1 MVIVHDGCGNGGSGG
16 DDGGCDGESPG
27 DSCGDHNASNRFES
41 SADMNAK
48 PWPKPPP
55 RVHVTAGERVH
66 RLQVGRRAPL
76 ESGCCCG
83 WLAPTL
89 ASPLCFVCVR
99 ATCVRRGRAVV
110 LRFATLSLTGCVCVL
125 SRVLLRLFFSASGLA
140 QDAAHEPETAAIG
153 APTHSLRTIRIQ

>member
-99 ATCVRRGRAVV
+99 ATCAAREGGGPALRYPFTDRLCLRAQPGSFAPFFLCLRTCSRRG
-110 LRFATLSLTGCVCVL
+110 S
-125 SRVLLRLFFSASGLA
+125 
-140 QDAAHEPETAAIG
+140 
-153 APTHSLRTIRIQ
+153 